1 MDKNLSGTR
10 SFWLTLLFFNFIV
23 NLTMQRLSY
32 LRLRELHADLMHSM
46 WSGILVLCLLI
57 SLTSIWFMIRVTKE
71 AALVARLEAFHL
83 DGLIW
88 HTAGAILF
96 VAILFLI
103 PYVKFVLE
111 IGRQI
116 KNPVY
121 DPILMELAYYWVCWW
136 MILLAMAA
144 LKTAFKTTWLG
155 GFASALV
162 LLGVVYEIMTRFNVV
177 TDFPLS
183 LGWSEGS
190 RYYYASL
197 IFSKR
202 IYGEQFPLSTLHPSR
217 YLLQS
222 IPFLFPGLDLFA
234 HRFWQFLL
242 WIGLTAGASLAL
254 THRVFTRQ
262 EYYVRWLAAGWL
274 FLYLLQVGVY
284 YHLEVMVIIPLLFVS
299 GKHPWRSL
307 LAVIIASAWAGISRV
322 NWFPMPVMIAI
333 AVYLLETPFHSSK
346 GETGSSFYKQLLGYI
361 AQPAL
366 WTVAG
371 LASALLSQLA
381 YVYVSGN
388 YQNSGAF
395 TSSFKSDLLWYRLL
409 PNDNYPLG
417 ILPAILIVSG
427 PLIITLII
435 AARHAKALHTVR
447 WLGLT
452 GMLIAL
458 FIGSAV
464 VSTKIGGGGDLHN
477 MDAFA
482 VLVAVVGLYFF
493 GGRVQA
499 EQGFEVLNIRPT
511 PVSALALIT
520 PLLFLIP
527 ALSPYPKYNEGR
539 AQAAYQQL
547 LQVVNDAGK
556 KGPVLFMNDRELV
569 ALGAVKVPLVY
580 DYEVVTLMEMA
591 MSRNQVYL
599 DKFYNELAD
608 HRFSAI
614 VATKQNIAIKQE
626 G

>member
-32 LRLRELHADLMHSM
+32 LRLRELHADLMPSM
-46 WSGILVLCLLI
+46 WSGILILCLLI

-103 PYVKFVLE
+103 PYVKFMLE

-222 IPFLFPGLDLFA
+222 IPFLFPG
-234 HRFWQFLL
+234 
-242 WIGLTAGASLAL
+242 
-254 THRVFTRQ
+254 
-262 EYYVRWLAAGWL
+262 
-274 FLYLLQVGVY
+274 
-284 YHLEVMVIIPLLFVS
+284 
-299 GKHPWRSL
+299 
-307 LAVIIASAWAGISRV
+307 
-322 NWFPMPVMIAI
+322 
-333 AVYLLETPFHSSK
+333 
-346 GETGSSFYKQLLGYI
+346 
-361 AQPAL
+361 
-366 WTVAG
+366 
-371 LASALLSQLA
+371 
-381 YVYVSGN
+381 
-388 YQNSGAF
+388 
-395 TSSFKSDLLWYRLL
+395 
-409 PNDNYPLG
+409 
-417 ILPAILIVSG
+417 
-427 PLIITLII
+427 
-435 AARHAKALHTVR
+435 
-447 WLGLT
+447 
-452 GMLIAL
+452 
-458 FIGSAV
+458 
-464 VSTKIGGGGDLHN
+464 
-477 MDAFA
+477 
-482 VLVAVVGLYFF
+482 
-493 GGRVQA
+493 
-499 EQGFEVLNIRPT
+499 
-511 PVSALALIT
+511 
-520 PLLFLIP
+520 
-527 ALSPYPKYNEGR
+527 
-539 AQAAYQQL
+539 
-547 LQVVNDAGK
+547 
-556 KGPVLFMNDRELV
+556 
-569 ALGAVKVPLVY
+569 
-580 DYEVVTLMEMA
+580 
-591 MSRNQVYL
+591 
-599 DKFYNELAD
+599 
-608 HRFSAI
+608 
-614 VATKQNIAIKQE
+614 
-626 G
+626 